1 MLVGAE
7 TLIQEKEVA
16 LSIAGQQAF
25 GITGLILVTITA
37 AFLTDRLM
45 ETVAKKKDLPHL
57 FVKENNANIPYYAI
71 IILAGLAAV
80 LAAIGSLSILIDAA
94 SLIFLITFAAVNYIG
109 FQQKMKYKLLSLF
122 GSIACLTVI
131 ILSSYNQFQERPIPL
146 IIILIF
152 IFLALIGR
160 LFILRKMN
168 N

>member
-57 FVKENNANIPYYAI
+57 FVKEKM
-71 IILAGLAAV
+71 
-80 LAAIGSLSILIDAA
+80 
-94 SLIFLITFAAVNYIG
+94 LIF
-109 FQQKMKYKLLSLF
+109 
-122 GSIACLTVI
+122 
-131 ILSSYNQFQERPIPL
+131 PIMP
-146 IIILIF
+146 
-152 IFLALIGR
+152 
-160 LFILRKMN
+160 
-168 N
+168 